1 MNKLN
6 QYYFALFSLFVSTLL
21 GQNNFYSIYEWKK
34 GDNLFK
40 EIIKQSQ
47 IAPSNME
54 QADIPE
60 KLESIKLYKL
70 GNDEEKDDF
79 IIFIY
84 KDKSRNPTI
93 IYLERIGKQSRQNIR
108 LSRFLHNRLDSEKEN
123 RVNHYR
129 TIESDSVSKEIL
141 QLDYNITNE
150 QIFNSSPNV
159 SSIKEIMDRNKYL
172 IVDVNSTDKYFEEL
186 KSVNDEI
193 LPENKFAL
201 INLDDG
207 TKQPLIPTNLKPN
220 RFYYTSEDSLIE
232 DQLSIFDFESRKS
245 QTKKIF
251 KEKQVAIPPD
261 LSTHVPIEKGEKL
274 ENLDFSR
281 VKKRNITPDSM
292 MIVVDA
298 KSRKKLDNFYKLG
311 NPQAVV
317 VAKDSTS
324 RPFKFNSEIN
334 LLVDE
339 KYKDYEFI
347 MEDKEIEEGTEPAPP
362 PLILRTEYWIAG
374 ITIII
379 SMLFMV

>member
-6 QYYFALFSLFVSTLL
+6 QYYFALFFLFVSTLF
-21 GQNNFYSIYEWKK
+21 GQNNFYSIYEWRK

-245 QTKKIF
+245 QTK
-251 KEKQVAIPPD
+251 
-261 LSTHVPIEKGEKL
+261 
-274 ENLDFSR
+274 
-281 VKKRNITPDSM
+281 NI
-292 MIVVDA
+292 
-298 KSRKKLDNFYKLG
+298 
-311 NPQAVV
+311 
-317 VAKDSTS
+317 
-324 RPFKFNSEIN
+324 
-334 LLVDE
+334 
-339 KYKDYEFI
+339 
-347 MEDKEIEEGTEPAPP
+347 
-362 PLILRTEYWIAG
+362 
-374 ITIII
+374 
-379 SMLFMV
+379 

>member
-1 MNKLN
+1 LNKLN

-141 QLDYNITNE
+141 Q
-150 QIFNSSPNV
+150 
-159 SSIKEIMDRNKYL
+159 
-172 IVDVNSTDKYFEEL
+172 
-186 KSVNDEI
+186 
-193 LPENKFAL
+193 
-201 INLDDG
+201 
-207 TKQPLIPTNLKPN
+207 
-220 RFYYTSEDSLIE
+220 
-232 DQLSIFDFESRKS
+232 
-245 QTKKIF
+245 
-251 KEKQVAIPPD
+251 
-261 LSTHVPIEKGEKL
+261 
-274 ENLDFSR
+274 
-281 VKKRNITPDSM
+281 
-292 MIVVDA
+292 
-298 KSRKKLDNFYKLG
+298 
-311 NPQAVV
+311 
-317 VAKDSTS
+317 
-324 RPFKFNSEIN
+324 
-334 LLVDE
+334 
-339 KYKDYEFI
+339 
-347 MEDKEIEEGTEPAPP
+347 
-362 PLILRTEYWIAG
+362 
-374 ITIII
+374 
-379 SMLFMV
+379 

>member
-1 MNKLN
+1 MNNLN
-6 QYYFALFSLFVSTLL
+6 QYYFALFFLFVSILF
-21 GQNNFYSIYEWKK
+21 GQNNFYSIYEWRK

-40 EIIKQSQ
+40 EIINVSE

-60 KLESIKLYKL
+60 KLELIKLYKL
-70 GNDEEKDDF
+70 GNDKEKDDF

-84 KDKSRNPTI
+84 KDKRRNPTI
-93 IYLERIGKQSRQNIR
+93 IYLERIGKRPRQNIR
-108 LSRFLHNRLDSEKEN
+108 LSRFIQERLESEKEN

-129 TIESDSVSKEIL
+129 TIAADSVSKDIL

-159 SSIKEIMDRNKYL
+159 SSINQMMNQSKYAF
-172 IVDVNSTDKYFEEL
+172 IAIDSTDQYIDKI
-186 KSVNDEI
+186 KSEDDET
-193 LPENKFAL
+193 LPEKKLAL
-201 INLDDG
+201 IDLDSG
-207 TKQPLIPTNLKPN
+207 KKQLIKPTNLDPN
-220 RFYYTSEDSLIE
+220 RFYYTIKDSLIPH
-232 DQLSIFDFESRKS
+232 QISIFDFESRKS
-245 QTKKIF
+245 QTKNLF
-251 KEKQVAIPPD
+251 KEKKENIPPD

-292 MIVVDA
+292 VVVVDV

-311 NPQAVV
+311 SPQAVV

-324 RPFKFNSEIN
+324 RSFKFNSEIN

-347 MEDKEIEEGTEPAPP
+347 MEDKEDKPEFGPKT
-362 PLILRTEYWIAG
+362 LILRTEYWIAG